1 MNERQV
7 SPISSGDDEGA
18 SSACAHPPDHDYS
31 LETDP
36 DLRAMLEDMDRD
48 EQEQQNAMALSQR
61 NQVTVARAEEATK
74 KAAEKAIDAANNE
87 RKRRIKALEYQ
98 EEHLRQQSNSFDPRT
113 ESSRP
118 ERKPVFHPE
127 KPAIRVG
134 EFVTVEAALCIVG
147 PARHGGDGYVIET
160 AGTGSNT
167 VLTVRYTIGGHVE
180 RNIDFRRATVV
191 PGYASPKRKSRPKRR
206 RDTVER
212 FNPMHMQK
220 FESEKKKRKLSKV
233 PPLRIADLLQQGF
246 SAHRGKGWRR

>member
-87 RKRRIKALEYQ
+87 RKRRIKALEFQ
-98 EEHLRQQSNSFDPRT
+98 EKHLRQQSNSFDPRT

-191 PGYASPKRKSRPKRR
+191 PGYASPKRK
-206 RDTVER
+206 
-212 FNPMHMQK
+212 
-220 FESEKKKRKLSKV
+220 
-233 PPLRIADLLQQGF
+233 
-246 SAHRGKGWRR
+246 